1 MIDIIDSLEHYRY
14 SILQA
19 KVRGDVYLSMFGPDS
34 GLVRKNLED
43 IYKLQR
49 LVNILE
55 IRLNR
60 YVSQEKEY

>member
-1 MIDIIDSLEHYRY
+1 MRALLNSLDHWRY
-14 SILQA
+14 TLDRARARCSSYESL
-19 KVRGDVYLSMFGPDS
+19 FGPDS
-34 GLVRKNLED
+34 NLVRNNKAD
-43 IYKLQR
+43 IYKIQR